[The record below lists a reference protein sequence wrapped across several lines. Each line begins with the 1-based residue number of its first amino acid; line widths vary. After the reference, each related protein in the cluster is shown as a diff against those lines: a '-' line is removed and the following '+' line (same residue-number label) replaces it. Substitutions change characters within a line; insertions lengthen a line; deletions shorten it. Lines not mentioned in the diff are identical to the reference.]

1 MDRVLKDKRVSLLLI
16 IVCLAAYIILNFT
29 RNAYT
34 AALAGIIKDGIFS
47 KTNAG
52 AINSSFWITYSLA
65 QIWGSS
71 FIDRVSP
78 FKILAL
84 ALIGTF
90 FSNIAMAISSSF
102 AIIFVARALS
112 GIFQFGV

>member
-29 RNAYT
+29 RSAYT

-52 AINSSFWITYSLA
+52 QLIPAFGLPTAWHRFGEAPLSTGSRLLKFWL
-65 QIWGSS
+65 W
-71 FIDRVSP
+71 P
-78 FKILAL
+78 
-84 ALIGTF
+84 
-90 FSNIAMAISSSF
+90 
-102 AIIFVARALS
+102 
-112 GIFQFGV
+112 